1 MSWNHRVV
9 RLNDEDGTLILA
21 EVFYDENDK
30 PVGYTDPFMCSETM
44 DGLRLLVARLGDAL
58 DEPVLNADDLNGEN

>member
-30 PVGYTDPFMCSETM
+30 PVGYTEPFMSSETM

-58 DEPVLNADDLNGEN
+58 GEPVLDADDMNGEN

>member
-21 EVFYDENDK
+21 EVFYNENDK
-30 PVGYTDPFMCSETM
+30 PVGYTEPFMSSETM

-58 DEPVLNADDLNGEN
+58 DEPVLDADDMNGGN